1 MEAKTFVSVL
11 VESTKSIDLIVAT
24 KCHGSIYQ
32 ASRSLP
38 ASPGDLG
45 FIAIFRHPR
54 SFGRAGWHEVGVVG
68 RSRTRCSNWM
78 AEGPLAY
85 SCLPLL
91 KAGARAVWC

>member
-1 MEAKTFVSVL
+1 MEVETFVSVL

-24 KCHGSIYQ
+24 ICHGSIYK
-32 ASRSLP
+32 ASGSLS
-38 ASPGDLG
+38 ASPGYLG

-78 AEGPLAY
+78 AESSLDY
-85 SCLPLL
+85 TCLPLL
-91 KAGARAVWC
+91 KAGARVVWC